1 MTGVVTPTS
10 RTLLLRVVATLG
22 RHVQSAGV
30 ASRLFDIL
38 REGIM
43 RNDEECEFVVGVGR
57 AGPGLAGSGLVAG
70 TTCGT
75 HT

>member
-1 MTGVVTPTS
+1 MTGVVTSTS

-30 ASRLFDIL
+30 ASSLFGML

-43 RNDEECEFVVGVGR
+43 RNDAECEF
-57 AGPGLAGSGLVAG
+57 ALSLGPGPARAGSGRVGIKAG
-70 TTCGT
+70 
-75 HT
+75 